1 MSSMIDLCEVS
12 LYPNKQVLNL
22 IKETEMIKKKNREV
36 IIMMIAISFVVT
48 AFSTYSLYKNKQLT
62 QKLKLKNG
70 Q

>member
-1 MSSMIDLCEVS
+1 MIDLCEVS
-12 LYPNKQVLNL
+12 LYPNKEVLNL

-36 IIMMIAISFVVT
+36 IIMMIAITFVVT

-70 Q
+70 N

>member
-12 LYPNKQVLNL
+12 LYPNKEVLNL

-36 IIMMIAISFVVT
+36 IIMMIAITFVVT

-70 Q
+70 N